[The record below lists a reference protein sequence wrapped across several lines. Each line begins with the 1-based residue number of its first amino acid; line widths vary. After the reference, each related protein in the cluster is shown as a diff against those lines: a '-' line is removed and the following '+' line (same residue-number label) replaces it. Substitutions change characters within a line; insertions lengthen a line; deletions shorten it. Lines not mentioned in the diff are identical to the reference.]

1 MALKQR
7 HFCRV
12 SHLHFFT
19 ADGPPIVSNH
29 GKPPALFVSLCPQC
43 GQDGSGARS
52 VQLHFCSLTTQPT
65 GRVKLRLHR
74 GIASKNYVALRNG
87 KSIFISVHTALMG
100 SRLNF
105 TRTFLAWQGEL
116 SAIWGLRQ
124 MEEPHED
131 PIRPDFYARY
141 ICCAC
146 LRSKRERVIQREYFR
161 CAARARRGIHA
172 VFARQG
178 KNVTSCNSS
187 RKKTHEPQKFGVI
200 KLPPADAKP
209 ISYTS
214 TRAGDSDPAPL
225 RRGFLFGTGLSP
237 SLNVIERMSITHQLV
252 PRIVIY

>member
-1 MALKQR
+1 MAGRRQR
-7 HFCRV
+7 DGEHR
-12 SHLHFFT
+12 T
-19 ADGPPIVSNH
+19 AH
-29 GKPPALFVSLCPQC
+29 RALP
-43 GQDGSGARS
+43 
-52 VQLHFCSLTTQPT
+52 
-65 GRVKLRLHR
+65 
-74 GIASKNYVALRNG
+74 
-87 KSIFISVHTALMG
+87 
-100 SRLNF
+100 
-105 TRTFLAWQGEL
+105 LAWKIDFYISSHCVNGFPTQFYENVPCMAGGTL
-116 SAIWGLRQ
+116 SEMGLRQ

-178 KNVTSCNSS
+178 KNVTSRNSS

-209 ISYTS
+209 ISFTS